1 MQWVSVMDELIQSV
15 NFLFVGLFLHSQ
27 FFRLILPLSA
37 LDAVRGVRERL
48 EQTKTRRR
56 AESVKDRLGLEI
68 CEIHSPLTD
77 IRTAMPGSSIPKIS
91 LEPDPERDLESS
103 PTALTER
110 REDLTLRTHV
120 AASIA
125 QNALDRLAVPQF
137 TLTTV
142 PHDTEDEQ
150 PEQTDEH
157 SEHTEYSD
165 PPELEPE
172 PEHPNQKNHLE
183 HNASALA
190 TPEPSSNLLQETRSV
205 PSAGTSAVESDFSP
219 ETESQPMPRFDGN
232 APSPPPPPDP
242 TTPSFYSAVPNA
254 LLETQALRAIQEVIE
269 SSKFVPE
276 NGGQKFARHVTEQVI
291 ARSRAYCLE
300 HGYKL
305 VAHCSVFEKPS
316 NAVMQSVCQW
326 DPKTDGAIHARWST
340 LKFDV
345 VVAVWLTAI

>member
-1 MQWVSVMDELIQSV
+1 
-15 NFLFVGLFLHSQ
+15 
-27 FFRLILPLSA
+27 
-37 LDAVRGVRERL
+37 
-48 EQTKTRRR
+48 
-56 AESVKDRLGLEI
+56 
-68 CEIHSPLTD
+68 
-77 IRTAMPGSSIPKIS
+77 
-91 LEPDPERDLESS
+91 
-103 PTALTER
+103 
-110 REDLTLRTHV
+110 
-120 AASIA
+120 
-125 QNALDRLAVPQF
+125 
-137 TLTTV
+137 
-142 PHDTEDEQ
+142 
-150 PEQTDEH
+150 
-157 SEHTEYSD
+157 
-165 PPELEPE
+165 
-172 PEHPNQKNHLE
+172 
-183 HNASALA
+183 
-190 TPEPSSNLLQETRSV
+190 
-205 PSAGTSAVESDFSP
+205 
-219 ETESQPMPRFDGN
+219 MPRFDGN